1 MATSESSGDPWSR
14 YMLAFLNSVRGNTNV
29 ANQIYAPLQQMAPNL
44 MAFPSAA
51 PPPGASGQPGANWI
65 KTVGETADMLTKVF
79 GTTSGPLMLT
89 SRLYFP

>member
-1 MATSESSGDPWSR
+1 
-14 YMLAFLNSVRGNTNV
+14 V
-29 ANQIYAPLQQMAPNL
+29 ANQFYAPLQQMAPNL
-44 MAFPSAA
+44 MAFPSAP